1 MTPEDLPGY
10 LGEIA
15 EAAGVDAALAL
26 AKARGGTRIDIPAR
40 VTEGHWLVEVVGR
53 KAADQICDYFRTLSA
68 EHREAGVRHIV
79 IPRGPVAIMKQA
91 QKQLE
96 QELLAGASPRAA
108 ARAAGLSE
116 RTAFRAQKRLR
127 DKRKKNS
134 TGEPEAK
141 QLSLF

>member
-40 VTEGHWLVEVVGR
+40 VSEGHWLIEVVGR
-53 KAADQICDYFRTLSA
+53 EAADLICEYFRTLSA
-68 EHREAGVRHIV
+68 EHREAGARHIV
-79 IPRGPVAIMKQA
+79 IPRGPVAILKQA
-91 QKQLE
+91 RAQLE
-96 QELLAGASPRAA
+96 QALLAGSSPRAA
-108 ARAAGLSE
+108 ARASGLSE
-116 RTAFRAQKRLR
+116 RTAFRVQKEL
-127 DKRKKNS
+127 RKKQKKHG
-134 TGEPEAK
+134 TGEPEAR